1 MRIIKLTESD
11 LEKIVKKVLR
21 EDPSPL
27 PDMENAPLG
36 KVEAIQQALVDA
48 GYDIG
53 PTGVDGKFGSNT
65 RAAVIKYQKNNG
77 IKQTGNVG
85 PVTGGKLGVQPLVG
99 GTTTQTQ
106 TTGQKQT
113 TQTQTTGQKQTTQ
126 TQTQGTSGCQVIGPK
141 TSGIQDLSQIVASFS
156 KSYPSVEPYA
166 LINRTINKYAEA
178 YKSQGIPQ
186 RTACELGLI
195 QIRPGYKDKNAFI
208 VDTLNKLLYLYN
220 NKGQFIAK
228 TDIIS
233 GKNKQSVD
241 PKVIAKALITWDEQ
255 AKLLGFKWLDNKGYV
270 DQTSKNRKY
279 DPEII
284 YADSDKSKTRFLPKG
299 IYTTSG
305 LGSDSEYAGK
315 TQNVLSLYDGNKNLA
330 QAIHGYY
337 VEQPRTAALKKA
349 AQVLSNPNDKRVS
362 QEFMDLVANNQVN
375 LSQSYGC
382 INVPENFV
390 PYLRKY
396 GPNSYVFNMGEDK
409 QNYLVQ
415 NTENY
420 FEKMQNSQS
429 CPSPQSLGAIPVN
442 SENIA

>member
-1 MRIIKLTESD
+1 MRIIRLTESD

-21 EDPSPL
+21 EDPVPL

-113 TQTQTTGQKQTTQ
+113 TQTQT
-126 TQTQGTSGCQVIGPK
+126 QGTSGCQVIGSK

-208 VDTLNKLLYLYN
+208 VDTLNKILYLYN
-220 NKGQFIAK
+220 NKGQFIGK

-241 PKVIAKALITWDEQ
+241 PKVIAKSLMTWDEQ
-255 AKLLGFKWLDNKGYV
+255 TKSLGFKWLDNKGYV
-270 DQTSKNRKY
+270 DQTGKNRKY

-284 YADSDKSKTRFLPKG
+284 YSDTDKSKTRFLPKG

-305 LGSDSEYAGK
+305 LGSDSDYAGK

-362 QEFMDLVANNQVN
+362 KEFMDLVANNQVN

>member
-11 LEKIVKKVLR
+11 LEKIVKKVLK
-21 EDPSPL
+21 EDADAL
-27 PDMENAPLG
+27 PEMENVPLG
-36 KVEAIQQALVDA
+36 KVEAVQQALVDA

-53 PTGVDGKFGSNT
+53 PTGVDGKFGRNT
-65 RAAVIKYQKNNG
+65 RAAVIKYQKDNG

-85 PVTGGKLGVQPLVG
+85 PLTGGKLGVQPLTSG
-99 GTTTQTQ
+99 KPSTQTQ
-106 TTGQKQT
+106 TKTTPKTKTSPVTKQQTQKQT
-113 TQTQTTGQKQTTQ
+113 PTTT
-126 TQTQGTSGCQVIGPK
+126 GCQVIGPNTTGITDLKNMVALYKK
-141 TSGIQDLSQIVASFS
+141 T
-156 KSYPSVEPYA
+156 YPTVETYGF
-166 LINRTINKYAEA
+166 INRMMNRFAES

-186 RTACELGLI
+186 RSACELALI
-195 QIRPGYKDKNAFI
+195 HIRPGYKDKNAFI

-228 TDIIS
+228 TDMIS

-241 PKVIAKALITWDEQ
+241 PKVIAKSLMTWDEQ
-255 AKLLGFKWLDNKGYV
+255 TNKLGFKWVAGKGYV
-270 DQTSKNRKY
+270 DQTGKNRKY
-279 DPEII
+279 DNELV
-284 YADSDKSKTRFLPKG
+284 YADTDKSKTRFFPKG
-299 IYTTSG
+299 IYTTGTG
-305 LGSDSEYAGK
+305 LTNDAEYAGK
-315 TQNVLSLYDGNKNLA
+315 SQNILSLYDGNKELV

-337 VEQPRTAALKKA
+337 IEQPRTEALKKA
-349 AQVLSNPNDKRVS
+349 AQVLSSPNDKRVS
-362 QEFMDLVANNQVN
+362 KEFMDLVSNKEVN

-420 FEKMQNSQS
+420 FEKMQNSES

-442 SENIA
+442 AENIA

>member
-11 LEKIVKKVLR
+11 LEKIVKKVLTEQAAVNVNPKGLKFGDR
-21 EDPSPL
+21 G
-27 PDMENAPLG
+27 PD
-36 KVEAIQQALVDA
+36 VEQLQQKLIDMGVLKLKK
-48 GYDIG
+48 G
-53 PTGVDGKFGSNT
+53 PTGYFGGLTQIGLSRAEGK
-65 RAAVIKYQKNNG
+65 
-77 IKQTGNVG
+77 
-85 PVTGGKLGVQPLVG
+85 PLPAQIQQ
-99 GTTTQTQ
+99 TQTQ
-106 TTGQKQT
+106 Q
-113 TQTQTTGQKQTTQ
+113 TQ

-156 KSYPSVEPYA
+156 KSYPKVEPYA
-166 LINRTINKYAEA
+166 LINKTINRYAES

-208 VDTLNKLLYLYN
+208 VDTLNKILYLYN
-220 NKGQFIAK
+220 NQGQFIGK
-228 TDIIS
+228 TDMIS

-241 PKVIAKALITWDEQ
+241 PKVIAKSLMSWDEQ
-255 AKLLGFKWLDNKGYV
+255 AKSLGFKWLDNKGYV
-270 DQTSKNRKY
+270 DQTGKNRKY
-279 DPEII
+279 DAEII
-284 YADSDKSKTRFLPKG
+284 YADTDKSKARFLPKG

-315 TQNVLSLYDGNKNLA
+315 TQNVLSLYDGNKPIS

-337 VEQPRTAALKKA
+337 IEQPRTEALKKA

-362 QEFMDLVANNQVN
+362 QEFMDLVTNNQVN

-429 CPSPQSLGAIPVN
+429 CPSPQSLGAIPIN
-442 SENIA
+442 ANNIA

>member
-1 MRIIKLTESD
+1 MSKVIKLTESD
-11 LEKIVKKVLR
+11 LEMIVKKVLNEQSNSKINPKNLKFGDR
-21 EDPSPL
+21 GPEVKKL
-27 PDMENAPLG
+27 QQKLIDMGVL
-36 KVEAIQQALVDA
+36 KLKK
-48 GYDIG
+48 G
-53 PTGVDGKFGSNT
+53 PTGYFGRLTQRGLAISEGK
-65 RAAVIKYQKNNG
+65 
-77 IKQTGNVG
+77 
-85 PVTGGKLGVQPLVG
+85 PLPA
-99 GTTTQTQ
+99 QIQ
-106 TTGQKQT
+106 R
-113 TQTQTTGQKQTTQ
+113 TQ

-141 TSGIQDLSQIVASFS
+141 TFGIQDLSQIVASFS
-156 KSYPSVEPYA
+156 KSYPKVEPYA
-166 LINRTINKYAEA
+166 LINRTINRYAES

-208 VDTLNKLLYLYN
+208 VDTLNKILYLYN
-220 NKGQFIAK
+220 NQGQFIGK

-241 PKVIAKALITWDEQ
+241 PKVIAKSLMSWTEQ
-255 AKLLGFKWLDNKGYV
+255 AESLGFKWINNKGYV
-270 DQTSKNRKY
+270 DQTGKNRKY
-279 DPEII
+279 DAEII
-284 YADSDKSKTRFLPKG
+284 YADIDKSKSRFLPKG

-305 LGSDSEYAGK
+305 LESNSEYAGK
-315 TQNVLSLYDGNKNLA
+315 TQNSLGLYDKNKSIA

-337 VEQPRTAALKKA
+337 IEQPRTAALKKA

-362 QEFMDLVANNQVN
+362 QEFMDLVTNNQVN

-429 CPSPQSLGAIPVN
+429 CPSPQSLGAVPVN